1 MNNVNK
7 LFVISAVFVPLLL
20 ISLSYSEI
28 QDFYAYSVPLNKMV
42 LWENPLFN
50 DPYKFVETSEKK
62 RFYMFYN
69 SLYELFLLCKTTNL

>member
-62 RFYMFYN
+62 KV
-69 SLYELFLLCKTTNL
+69 LHVLQLPL